1 MVAVGGP
8 DSVRSPAVSF
18 LFVVT
23 TVGTEEQANLL
34 ADELVVRRHAACVH
48 MIRVGRTVYRWQGR
62 IFDDNEYM
70 LIAKT
75 TDEEY
80 AAVEATIQELN
91 TYDLPEVL
99 AFEVK
104 RGDAKFLEWI
114 AANLDKSA
122 DFSDEIERRS

>member
-1 MVAVGGP
+1 MG
-8 DSVRSPAVSF
+8 F
-18 LFVVT
+18 LIVLT

-48 MIRVGRTVYRWQGR
+48 MIRIGRTVYRWQGR
-62 IFDDNEYM
+62 ILDDNEYL

-80 AAVEATIQELN
+80 PLVEATIQELN
-91 TYDLPEVL
+91 TYEVPEIL

-104 RGDAKFLEWI
+104 HGDPKFFEWI
-114 AANLDKSA
+114 TGNLDKSA
-122 DFSDEIERRS
+122 EFSDKIERRGD

>member
-1 MVAVGGP
+1 MGYLIV
-8 DSVRSPAVSF
+8 
-18 LFVVT
+18 LT

-48 MIRVGRTVYRWQGR
+48 MIRVGRTVYRWEGR
-62 IFDDNEYM
+62 ILDDNEYL

-80 AAVEATIQELN
+80 PLVEATIQELH
-91 TYDLPEVL
+91 TYELPEIL

-104 RGDAKFLEWI
+104 RGEAGFLQWI
-114 AANLDKSA
+114 TANLSKSA
-122 DFSDEIERRS
+122 DFSDKIERRGD